1 MGYDWTSGNS
11 RAIQLLPPLE
21 MDQRY
26 ALAIIILWRDVLTI
40 TIDDGKCIIDI
51 ISEPGDGGMATP
63 AQLRDAAT
71 AVVEEC
77 VADGKGLGG
86 MIHGIGECVCQVLGF
101 C

>member
-1 MGYDWTSGNS
+1 MGYDGTSGKS

-21 MDQRY
+21 MDQWY
-26 ALAIIILWRDVLTI
+26 AVAIIILWRDVLTI
-40 TIDDGKCIIDI
+40 TIDDGRCIIDI
-51 ISEPGDGGMATP
+51 ISERGDAGMATP
-63 AQLRDAAT
+63 DQLRDAAT

-86 MIHGIGECVCQVLGF
+86 MIFDIGECVCQVLDL

>member
-1 MGYDWTSGNS
+1 MGYDWTSGSS

-21 MDQRY
+21 MDQWY

-40 TIDDGKCIIDI
+40 TIDDGRCIIDI
-51 ISEPGDGGMATP
+51 ISEPGDAGMATP
-63 AQLRDAAT
+63 DQLRDAAA

-86 MIHGIGECVCQVLGF
+86 VIYDIGECVCQVPGF